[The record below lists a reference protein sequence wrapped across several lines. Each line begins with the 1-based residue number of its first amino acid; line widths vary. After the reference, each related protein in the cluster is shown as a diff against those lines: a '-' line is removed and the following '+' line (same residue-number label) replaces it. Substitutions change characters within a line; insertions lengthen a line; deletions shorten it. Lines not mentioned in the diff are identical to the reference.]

1 MFSSLEGFGHI
12 YLIQGLSEPP
22 QPSEISHFLS
32 SGFDSV
38 RGLLSANSCQV
49 SKRFCNNN
57 WTSRTLD
64 YVSHMW
70 GYPDTFCSPIIF
82 KYLKLIMLINLNF
95 HLCLPVDFA
104 LLRHCCNTCH
114 NSLYDSTVWTLRVLR
129 QFLTLRKC
137 KKNVKICQKKI

>member
-1 MFSSLEGFGHI
+1 MIHIDKIIFRKLCFFGQTKKNLLSHFGKNFKLSILSSLEGFGHIVVHI

-22 QPSEISHFLS
+22 QPSEISHFLC

-64 YVSHMW
+64 
-70 GYPDTFCSPIIF
+70 
-82 KYLKLIMLINLNF
+82 
-95 HLCLPVDFA
+95 
-104 LLRHCCNTCH
+104 
-114 NSLYDSTVWTLRVLR
+114 
-129 QFLTLRKC
+129 
-137 KKNVKICQKKI
+137 